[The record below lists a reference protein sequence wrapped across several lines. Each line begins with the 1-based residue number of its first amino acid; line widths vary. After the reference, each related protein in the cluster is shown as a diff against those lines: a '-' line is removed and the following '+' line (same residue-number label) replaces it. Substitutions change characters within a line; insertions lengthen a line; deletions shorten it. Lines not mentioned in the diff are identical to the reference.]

1 LQSDVEDNAEFLE
14 WFSFAMDGAAL
25 TGVIIVSTVAISFDH
40 VYCIVHMLL
49 GYMFHLFYSCLD
61 IYV

>member
-40 VYCIVHMLL
+40 VLSVERRP
-49 GYMFHLFYSCLD
+49 FHSAPSDY
-61 IYV
+61 